1 MTSNGITS
9 RDIQAT
15 ALLCI
20 KRHGASAGYFAAGRA
35 DELLEQGA
43 LTGAAVWRKIVAEI
57 DRLQSLEP
65 QGRPN

>member
-1 MTSNGITS
+1 MTVSD

-20 KRHGASAGYFAAGRA
+20 RQHGLSAAYYAASRA

-43 LTGAAVWRKIVAEI
+43 TTGAATWRQILAEI
-57 DRLQSLEP
+57 ERLQSLEP
-65 QGRPN
+65 QGAKH